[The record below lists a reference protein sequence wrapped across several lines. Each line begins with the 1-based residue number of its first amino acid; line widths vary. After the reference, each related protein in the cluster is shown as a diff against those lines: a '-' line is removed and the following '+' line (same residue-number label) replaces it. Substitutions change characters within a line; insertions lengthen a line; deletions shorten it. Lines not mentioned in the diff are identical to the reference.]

1 MKRILKI
8 VGLVVV
14 ALVVAIGV
22 LLAVTF
28 MGRRSIADGQEIGG
42 ARIVQDGFGSLT
54 VIPIDE
60 RQVVLVD
67 TGEDLQGQA
76 ILAELMRRGLGPE
89 AVSTIFLTHGHPDH
103 TGGVRLFPNAQVMAL
118 EGDVPLV
125 EGRAGSH
132 GPVTQLFPVNPTGI
146 TVSRALRAGDV
157 VMVGATPVR
166 VYAVPGHT
174 AGSAAYLINGLLFIG
189 DSADVASDGS
199 IQGAPWIFTDS
210 QAENRASLTRLA
222 QQLEADGTEVTA
234 IVPAHSGA
242 VDGLAP
248 LTSFAKANP

>member
-125 EGRAGSH
+125 EGRAGS
-132 GPVTQLFPVNPTGI
+132 TTYR
-146 TVSRALRAGDV
+146 S
-157 VMVGATPVR
+157 
-166 VYAVPGHT
+166 
-174 AGSAAYLINGLLFIG
+174 
-189 DSADVASDGS
+189 
-199 IQGAPWIFTDS
+199 WW
-210 QAENRASLTRLA
+210 
-222 QQLEADGTEVTA
+222 
-234 IVPAHSGA
+234 
-242 VDGLAP
+242 
-248 LTSFAKANP
+248 TS